1 MKVQEQSQSPWGAH
15 HQPGGDNKGDPSPP
29 PIPQTPCHVGDGARA
44 AVPGWGAPGWE
55 KELIPTPKSSL
66 PASRL

>member
-1 MKVQEQSQSPWGAH
+1 MHMQGLSQVPQGAH
-15 HQPGGDNKGDPSPP
+15 HQAGGDDRRNPST
-29 PIPQTPCHVGDGARA
+29 PQTPGHASDGDGADA
-44 AVPGWGAPGWE
+44 PGRGAPGWE

>member
-1 MKVQEQSQSPWGAH
+1 MHTEGLSSPSGEPAH
-15 HQPGGDNKGDPSPP
+15 HQAGGDNRGTPPNPADPRPHRQRSRSDAAG
-29 PIPQTPCHVGDGARA
+29 QGAA
-44 AVPGWGAPGWE
+44 GWE